1 MPDPL
6 APLAPAGSSPAA
18 PSQPDPPA
26 PSPAPNPA
34 PSQPSTPPAPAHE
47 PAASSSSG
55 DGDAKVP
62 KSRLDQVLAEKKA
75 ADDELAQLRKFKE
88 DADAAKLSEVEREQK
103 QREKAE
109 RDAAEARRELRKTRV
124 ELAAQQAGALDA
136 EAISALLSPE
146 SALGKSID
154 ATKPETI
161 SKAVDELKEQKPSL
175 FGEQPKPQARS
186 FGTPLAAQPS
196 KDGEDPK
203 MGLGR
208 DLLTMLRGGAS

>member
-34 PSQPSTPPAPAHE
+34 PSQPSTPPAPAPE

-124 ELAAQQAGALDA
+124 ELAAKQAGA
-136 EAISALLSPE
+136 PE